1 MINKMINVC
10 QAKQV
15 TAKPMPEKKNNN
27 PESFFQENRKN
38 QIEKMDKGYE
48 RMIIKHAM

>member
-15 TAKPMPEKKNNN
+15 TAKPMPEKKIIILRA
-27 PESFFQENRKN
+27 SFRKT
-38 QIEKMDKGYE
+38 E
-48 RMIIKHAM
+48 RTK

>member
-1 MINKMINVC
+1 
-10 QAKQV
+10 
-15 TAKPMPEKKNNN
+15 MPSQTGQCKANARKKNNN